1 MFGMFLF
8 GDSTS
13 GGNGGGLNSIWFL
26 IIIVALFVALMVWSS
41 WSNKKRQKKAQE
53 INDKMKPGDKVMS
66 IGGIM
71 GEIVEIREDSFV
83 IKSGDCLIELT
94 RQAVNSMENF
104 APTQTAP
111 APEDQPAEGE
121 AAPAD
126 VPAASENTETT
137 APEESEA
144 AAPEA
149 DAGSAEQPE
158 AQAEPQ
164 PEDGEVGH

>member
-121 AAPAD
+121 AAPTDA
-126 VPAASENTETT
+126 PAASETA
-137 APEESEA
+137 APEESET

-158 AQAEPQ
+158 VQSEPQ

>member
-71 GEIVEIREDSFV
+71 GVIVEIREDSFV

-111 APEDQPAEGE
+111 APEAQPAEGE

-126 VPAASENTETT
+126 VPAASENTETA

>member
-13 GGNGGGLNSIWFL
+13 GGNGGGINIWFL
-26 IIIVALFVALMVWSS
+26 VVIVVLFVALMVWSS

-121 AAPAD
+121 AAPTDA
-126 VPAASENTETT
+126 PAASETA
-137 APEESEA
+137 APEES
-144 AAPEA
+144 EA

-158 AQAEPQ
+158 VQSEPQ

>member
-121 AAPAD
+121 AAPTDA
-126 VPAASENTETT
+126 PAASETA
-137 APEESEA
+137 APEESET

-158 AQAEPQ
+158 VQAEPQ

>member
-13 GGNGGGLNSIWFL
+13 GGKGGGLNSIWFL

-121 AAPAD
+121 AAPTDA
-126 VPAASENTETT
+126 PAASETA
-137 APEESEA
+137 APEESET

-158 AQAEPQ
+158 VQAEPQ